1 MELLLMLFM
10 CGLATS
16 GRVPGRECFTI
27 GGIQLCTLPDIAEDY
42 HYTSAEIDD
51 KNKVPGRECF
61 TIGGIKLC
69 TLPDIAEDYHYT
81 SAEIDDKNKIRPGPK
96 ASTMK
101 VPRVKPG
108 SKASKSKAARVK
120 SRSRS
125 SKSNTGCKFLCSRQI
140 LK

>member
-27 GGIQLCTLPDIAEDY
+27 GGIQ
-42 HYTSAEIDD
+42 
-51 KNKVPGRECF
+51 
-61 TIGGIKLC
+61 LC